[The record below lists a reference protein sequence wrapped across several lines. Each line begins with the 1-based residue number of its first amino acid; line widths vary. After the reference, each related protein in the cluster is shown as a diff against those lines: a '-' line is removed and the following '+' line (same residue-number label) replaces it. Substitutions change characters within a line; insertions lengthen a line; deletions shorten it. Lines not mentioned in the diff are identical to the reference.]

1 MTEREFL
8 TKVMAMNGVAKDVAD
23 YAAEG
28 IAKLDARNDK
38 RKNTPTKTQKDNE
51 DVAQAILAALAN
63 GAMVSVDL
71 ATATGYSV
79 NKINGVALN
88 LVNEGKLTKTKVK
101 IKGRGDLTSYSLVAT
116 VEVNED
122 EGEEA
127 NTDTA
132 STEDTAEN

>member
-1 MTEREFL
+1 
-8 TKVMAMNGVAKDVAD
+8 
-23 YAAEG
+23 
-28 IAKLDARNDK
+28 
-38 RKNTPTKTQKDNE
+38 
-51 DVAQAILAALAN
+51 
-63 GAMVSVDL
+63 MVSVDL

-132 STEDTAEN
+132 SMEDTAED